1 MTGVDLGSI
10 RKVEPK
16 GFSNGF
22 DVSGKK
28 TSRKR
33 TRFWSEARCHEL
45 SLAGRWSAVGSVLTL
60 RNPSNAGRCLPGAQG
75 SGRGGNSL
83 CVYRWLLQP
92 WVGLGG
98 IT

>member
-1 MTGVDLGSI
+1 MSRTRVTGVDLGSI

-33 TRFWSEARCHEL
+33 TRFWSEARCREL
-45 SLAGRWSAVGSVLTL
+45 RPSGEMECGRQRVNTEKPIKCGSLSARSPGERPRWEQSV
-60 RNPSNAGRCLPGAQG
+60 
-75 SGRGGNSL
+75 
-83 CVYRWLLQP
+83 CV
-92 WVGLGG
+92 
-98 IT
+98 